1 MRIFWRETKS
11 KNSLFYEHY
20 TIRGYD
26 HAGWMVVMLEMKAG
40 NAGRWF
46 EYGPCQRR
54 RWLRNA
60 RNGRPLASKHFFRH
74 REHVEAWGIWDR
86 VSCLSAALDIP
97 TLRSQWISI
106 AIEVPVEDLFVGYM
120 IAQPCKPEM
129 THRQQTEDRF
139 KWVIITIIYMF
150 VLPTYAG
157 WIYYYIQKYS
167 LLY

>member
-1 MRIFWRETKS
+1 MQISWHETES

-26 HAGWMVVMLEMKAG
+26 HVGWMVVTLEMKAG

-46 EYGPCQRR
+46 EYGPHQRR

-60 RNGRPLASKHFFRH
+60 RNGCPLASKHFFRH

-86 VSCLSAALDIP
+86 VSCLLAALDIP

-120 IAQPCKPEM
+120 IAQPWYM
-129 THRQQTEDRF
+129 SSLSED
-139 KWVIITIIYMF
+139 VQYLCV
-150 VLPTYAG
+150 VLVNL
-157 WIYYYIQKYS
+157 K
-167 LLY
+167 